1 MAEDNHFRS
10 NYMEGINKFQGAR
23 TRAFWQDML
32 SLLRGKSA
40 ELLSF
45 DDIRRRLRLR
55 EESYRGLQDIPVD
68 QIVGSVGRYNDFSST
83 FLPKSNDMRD
93 RWSRVYATMNSMQG
107 VPPIEV
113 YKVGSVY
120 FVRDGNHRVSVARQI
135 SSKTIQAYVTELPSS
150 FHLEPGMT
158 LEDVEQG
165 ANYIAFL
172 EETGLPYT
180 RPNHINLQLSEHS
193 RYPELLGHIYLHAQV
208 MEQRLGEPVSMEE
221 AAANWYDNVFRPAVT
236 LIRKYNVLSET
247 GEAHKRTEADLYL
260 WMVDHLRDVRQQY
273 GNTTETRKFSHALI
287 DYLNEKS
294 IAIPHDLLDEDD
306 NSVILSRSQVMAA
319 MNRANSQNGHDDHE
333 PQDAQQETRD
343 AS

>member
-45 DDIRRRLRLR
+45 EDIRRRLRLR
-55 EESYRGLQDIPVD
+55 EESYRGLMDIPVD

-83 FLPKSNDMRD
+83 FLPKSNDMRE

-113 YKVGSVY
+113 YKVGNVY

-135 SSKTIQAYVTELPSS
+135 GSKTIQAYVTELPSS

-172 EETGLPYT
+172 DETGLPLT

-208 MEQRLGEPVSMEE
+208 MEQRLGQPVSMEE

-247 GEAHKRTEADLYL
+247 GEAHKRTEADLYI

-273 GNTTETRKFSHALI
+273 GSTAEIRKFSHALI

-294 IAIPHDLLDEDD
+294 IAIPRDLLDEDD

-319 MNRANSQNGHDDHE
+319 MEQANVQNGHDDHE
-333 PQDAQQETRD
+333 SYEAQQESED
-343 AS
+343 YS